1 MNKAKIQL
9 SAFEMDLVQNSS
21 WILTKRVII
30 DKVYKLFGLLAEDYV
45 SIVNNCENQLPL
57 NLSSIP
63 PKISKGENYNGLPY
77 VVLDYPRLFDKEN
90 SFAVR
95 SFFWWGNFF
104 SSTILVKGIYKEQ
117 FAEGFI
123 NSHSFLA
130 QNNFCICIA
139 DDEWDFR
146 FDENNF
152 KPVNKFSSEDWEQLI
167 KQNSFIK
174 LSAKIDLSKWNEM
187 PDLLSGY
194 FKKNLMAA
202 GINFQDGEINL

>member
-1 MNKAKIQL
+1 MQHNKTKVSL
-9 SAFEMDLVQNSS
+9 SKDEYDLVNNAQ
-21 WILTKRVII
+21 ILLTKNEII
-30 DKVYKLFGLLAEDYV
+30 GKVYSMFGKLSEQYV
-45 SIVNNCENQLPL
+45 EEVKNNLPPDVIQK
-57 NLSSIP
+57 S
-63 PKISKGENYNGLPY
+63 PKISRGENYEGLPY
-77 VVLDYPRLFDKEN
+77 VMLDYPRHFLQEDT
-90 SFAVR
+90 FAIR
-95 SFFWWGNFF
+95 TFFWWGNFF

-130 QNNFCICIA
+130 QNNFYICIA